1 MSKRAAIFS
10 AAFAFMLLGAAALI
24 AAEEKKEVD
33 LTSPV
38 GLWKTFDDKTKEAKA
53 FVKIW
58 EKNGV
63 YGGKIVKLIVKE
75 GEDPDPLCDKCPGG
89 KKDKPVVGLTIIW
102 GLKKDG
108 DKYTGGKILDP
119 DNGKVYKCTIKLADG
134 GKTLKVR
141 GYIGVSA
148 LGRNQFWK
156 RVMKKK
162 KGSK

>member
-1 MSKRAAIFS
+1 MKKTAPFLT
-10 AAFAFMLLGAAALI
+10 AAFVLTLLGAMAAL
-24 AAEEKKEVD
+24 ASEEKKEVD
-33 LTSPV
+33 LASPV
-38 GLWKTFDDKTKEAKA
+38 GLWKTFDDKTGEAKS

-63 YGGKIVKLIVKE
+63 YGGKITKLIVKE
-75 GEDPDPLCDKCPGG
+75 GEDPNPLCDKCPGG
-89 KKDKPVVGLTIIW
+89 KKDKPVVGMTIIW
-102 GLKKDG
+102 GLKKEG

-162 KGSK
+162 

>member
-1 MSKRAAIFS
+1 
-10 AAFAFMLLGAAALI
+10 
-24 AAEEKKEVD
+24 
-33 LTSPV
+33 
-38 GLWKTFDDKTKEAKA
+38 
-53 FVKIW
+53 
-58 EKNGV
+58 
-63 YGGKIVKLIVKE
+63 VKLRSR
-75 GEDPDPLCDKCPGG
+75 CPGS
-89 KKDKPVVGLTIIW
+89 KKDKPVVGMTILW

-119 DNGKVYKCTIKLADG
+119 DNGKTYKCTISLADG

-162 KGSK
+162 